1 MHVVCDSSPLIWL
14 TKTGNI
20 TLLKQLYES
29 VAIPEE
35 VYNEVV
41 TTGLREG
48 YSNAHV
54 IREQINQGWIRV
66 EKLDEETSKRCALIA
81 ENAPEI
87 HLGEVQ
93 VILLAQSLSLDLL
106 MDESCGRAFA
116 ESWGLNVHGT
126 LYLVLRGLREAIYTQ
141 DEAKDV
147 ISSMVEKGFRIE
159 PRLLTRVFREIER
172 FQKSTSSK

>member
-1 MHVVCDSSPLIWL
+1 MRIVCDSSPLIWL

-20 TLLKQLYES
+20 KLLKQLYES
-29 VAIPEE
+29 VIIPEE

-41 TTGLREG
+41 TNGLLKG
-48 YSNAHV
+48 YHDAHV
-54 IREQINQGWIRV
+54 IQEQINQSWIRV
-66 EKLDEETSKRCALIA
+66 EKLDEETSTRCSLIT

-93 VILLAQSLSLDLL
+93 VILLAHSMNLDLL

-116 ESWGLNVHGT
+116 ETWGLNVHGT
-126 LYLVLRGLREAIYTQ
+126 LYVVLRSLREAIITQ

-159 PRLLTRVFREIER
+159 PRLVTRVLREIER
-172 FQKSTSSK
+172 YQKRAS